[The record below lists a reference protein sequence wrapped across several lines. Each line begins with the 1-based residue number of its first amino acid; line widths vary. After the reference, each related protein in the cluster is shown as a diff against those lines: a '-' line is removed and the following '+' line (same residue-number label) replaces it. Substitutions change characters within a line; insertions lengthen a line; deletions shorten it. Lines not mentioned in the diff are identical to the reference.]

1 MTKDLGECDTRR
13 KALRAAFFGGVGRV
27 FLNGVAIGF
36 ETRRK
41 ALRAAF
47 LGGVGRVFLGGIA
60 KQPLRG
66 SGLRPKRCSTHPT
79 KAEIMKTNLYGG
91 GLHPWNDA
99 SR

>member
-13 KALRAAFFGGVGRV
+13 KALWAAFFGGVGRV

-47 LGGVGRVFLGGIA
+47 LGGVA
-60 KQPLRG
+60 KQPLHG
-66 SGLRPKRCSTHPT
+66 SGLRPKQCSTHPT

-91 GLHPWNDA
+91 GLHPRNDA